1 MRNRSMNQKYR
12 TKPRAPELRK
22 HQTALLDALIAGDQT
37 RASEVIEDSISKKW
51 APTTIYVNLV
61 AHSMAEIGALWHRG
75 KLNISTEHRATQIA
89 FRLLAHV
96 KHSYPDGTKTGLRAV
111 VSGVAGDTHL
121 GGALIFTDLLRFDGW
136 DVDFLGT
143 DTPSDAIL
151 EIVKSNEPDLLCL
164 SVTLTEQIAAATETI
179 KIVKN
184 AAPSTTII
192 VGGGA
197 INNNGSQNSLETA
210 DYVAP
215 DALTGLKW
223 TTEQFDLG
231 ISAKTIQAMLTD
243 LGGRIQH
250 LRKEKGLSQQQLA
263 TASKLDRSYVSAV
276 EHGKQNVSFATLKN
290 LSDALDVNIVELID
304 D

>member
-1 MRNRSMNQKYR
+1 MNHKFR

-37 RASEVIEDSISKKW
+37 RASEVIEDSISKRW
-51 APTTIYVNLV
+51 APTTIYIDLV
-61 AHSMAEIGALWHRG
+61 SHSMAEIGALWHCG
-75 KLNISTEHRATQIA
+75 ELNISTEHRATQIA
-89 FRLLAHV
+89 FRLLALV
-96 KHSYPDGTKTGLRAV
+96 KHSYPDGSKTGLHAI
-111 VSGVAGDTHL
+111 VSGVAGDTHM
-121 GGALIFTDLLRFDGW
+121 GGALIFADLLRFDGW

-143 DTPSDAIL
+143 DTPNDAIL

-164 SVTLTEQIAAATETI
+164 SVTLSEQVSAAAETI
-179 KIVKN
+179 KIVKS

-210 DYVAP
+210 DYVASDP
-215 DALTGLKW
+215 VTALKW

-250 LRKEKGLSQQQLA
+250 FRKEKGLSQQQLA

>member
-1 MRNRSMNQKYR
+1 MSNKYR
-12 TKPRAPELRK
+12 TKPRTPELRK
-22 HQTALLDALIAGDQT
+22 HQKALLEALIAGDET
-37 RASEVIEDSISKKW
+37 RASDLIENSISKRW
-51 APTTIYVNLV
+51 APTTIYLSLV
-61 AHSMAEIGALWHRG
+61 AYSMTEIGALWHRG
-75 KLNISTEHRATQIA
+75 ELNISTEHRATQIA
-89 FRLLAHV
+89 FRLLARV
-96 KHSYPDGTKTGLRAV
+96 KNSYHDGTRTGLKAIV
-111 VSGVAGDTHL
+111 TGVAGDTHL
-121 GGALIFTDLLRFDGW
+121 VGALIFADLLRFDGW

-151 EIVKSNEPDLLCL
+151 EMVQSDDPNLLCL
-164 SVTLTEQIAAATETI
+164 SATLPDQVGAAAETA

-184 AAPSTTII
+184 AAPSTIII

-197 INNNGSQNSLETA
+197 ININGSRNSLKFA
-210 DYVAP
+210 DYVTSDPITA
-215 DALTGLKW
+215 LKW
-223 TTEQFDLG
+223 ISEQFNLG
-231 ISAKTIQAMLTD
+231 ISSKTFQAMLTD

-250 LRKEKGLSQQQLA
+250 FRKEKGLSQQQLA

>member
-1 MRNRSMNQKYR
+1 MNHKYR

-22 HQTALLDALIAGDQT
+22 HQTALLDALIAGDET
-37 RASEVIEDSISKKW
+37 RASDLIEDSITKRW
-51 APTTIYVNLV
+51 APATIYLNLV
-61 AHSMAEIGALWHRG
+61 AHAMTEIGDLWHRG
-75 KLNISTEHRATQIA
+75 DLNISTEHRATQIA
-89 FRLLAHV
+89 FRLLARV
-96 KHSYPDGTKTGLRAV
+96 KNSYPDGNKTGLNAI

-121 GGALIFTDLLRFDGW
+121 GGALIFADLLRFDGW
-136 DVDFLGT
+136 NVDFLGT

-164 SVTLTEQIAAATETI
+164 SVTLPDQVDAAEETVR
-179 KIVKN
+179 IVKSTV
-184 AAPSTTII
+184 PSTAII

-197 INNNGSQNSLETA
+197 ISKNGSQNSLASA
-210 DYVAP
+210 DYVTSDPVTA
-215 DALTGLKW
+215 LKW
-223 TTEQFDLG
+223 TAEQFDLG
-231 ISAKTIQAMLTD
+231 ISAKTIQAMLAE

-250 LRKEKGLSQQQLA
+250 FRKEKGLSQQQLA

>member
-1 MRNRSMNQKYR
+1 MSNKYR

-22 HQTALLDALIAGDQT
+22 HQTALLEALIAGDET
-37 RASEVIEDSISKKW
+37 RASELIEDSISKRW
-51 APTTIYVNLV
+51 APATIYLNLV
-61 AHSMAEIGALWHRG
+61 THSMTEIGALWHRG
-75 KLNISTEHRATQIA
+75 DLNISTEHRATQIA

-96 KHSYPDGTKTGLRAV
+96 KNSYPDGSKTGLRAI

-121 GGALIFTDLLRFDGW
+121 GGALVFADLLRFDGW

-151 EIVKSNEPDLLCL
+151 EMVQSNNPDLLCL
-164 SVTLTEQIAAATETI
+164 SVTLPDQVGAAAETA
-179 KIVKN
+179 KIVKST
-184 AAPSTTII
+184 APSTTII

-197 INNNGSQNSLETA
+197 INQNGSHNSLEFA
-210 DYVAP
+210 DYVSSDPVTA
-215 DALTGLKW
+215 LKW

-250 LRKEKGLSQQQLA
+250 FRKEKGLSQQQLA
-263 TASKLDRSYVSAV
+263 NASKLDRSYVSAV

>member
-1 MRNRSMNQKYR
+1 MSNKYR

-22 HQTALLDALIAGDQT
+22 HQTALLEALIAGDET
-37 RASEVIEDSISKKW
+37 RASELIEDSISKRW
-51 APTTIYVNLV
+51 APATIYLNLV
-61 AHSMAEIGALWHRG
+61 AHSMTEIGALWHRG
-75 KLNISTEHRATQIA
+75 DLNISTEHRATQIA

-96 KHSYPDGTKTGLRAV
+96 KNSYPDGSKTGLRAI

-121 GGALIFTDLLRFDGW
+121 GGALVFADLLRFDGW

-151 EIVKSNEPDLLCL
+151 EMVQSNNPDLLCL
-164 SVTLTEQIAAATETI
+164 SVTLPDQVGAAAETA
-179 KIVKN
+179 KIVKSI
-184 AAPSTTII
+184 APSTTII

-197 INNNGSQNSLETA
+197 INQNGSHNSLEFA
-210 DYVAP
+210 DYVSSDPVTA
-215 DALTGLKW
+215 LKW

-250 LRKEKGLSQQQLA
+250 FRKEKGLSQQQLA
-263 TASKLDRSYVSAV
+263 NASKLDRSYVSAV

>member
-1 MRNRSMNQKYR
+1 MSNKYR

-22 HQTALLDALIAGDQT
+22 HQRSLLEALIAGDGT
-37 RASEVIEDSISKKW
+37 RASELIEDSISKRW
-51 APTTIYVNLV
+51 APATIYLNLV
-61 AHSMAEIGALWHRG
+61 AHTMAEIGALWHRG
-75 KLNISTEHRATQIA
+75 ELNISTEHRATQIA

-96 KHSYPDGTKTGLRAV
+96 KNSYPDGSKTGLRAI

-121 GGALIFTDLLRFDGW
+121 GGALMFADLLRFDGW

-151 EIVKSNEPDLLCL
+151 EMVQSNNPDLLCL
-164 SVTLTEQIAAATETI
+164 SVTLPDQVGAAAETA
-179 KIVKN
+179 KIVKST
-184 AAPSTTII
+184 APSTTII

-197 INNNGSQNSLETA
+197 INQNGSHNSLEFA
-210 DYVAP
+210 DYVSSDPVTA
-215 DALTGLKW
+215 LKW

-250 LRKEKGLSQQQLA
+250 FRKEKGLSQQQLA
-263 TASKLDRSYVSAV
+263 NASKLDRSYVSAV

>member
-1 MRNRSMNQKYR
+1 MNHKYR

-22 HQTALLDALIAGDQT
+22 RQTALLDALIAGDET
-37 RASEVIEDSISKKW
+37 RANDLIEDSITKRW
-51 APTTIYVNLV
+51 APATIYLNLV
-61 AHSMAEIGALWHRG
+61 AHAMTEIGDLWHRG
-75 KLNISTEHRATQIA
+75 DLNISTEHRATQIA
-89 FRLLAHV
+89 FRLLGRV
-96 KHSYPDGTKTGLRAV
+96 KNSYPDGNKTGLSAI

-121 GGALIFTDLLRFDGW
+121 GGALIFADLLRFDGW
-136 DVDFLGT
+136 NVDFLGT

-164 SVTLTEQIAAATETI
+164 SVTLPDQVDAAEETVR
-179 KIVKN
+179 IVKN
-184 AAPSTTII
+184 TVPSTAII

-197 INNNGSQNSLETA
+197 ISKNGSQNSLASA
-210 DYVAP
+210 DYVTSDPVTA
-215 DALTGLKW
+215 LKW
-223 TTEQFDLG
+223 TAEQFDLG

-250 LRKEKGLSQQQLA
+250 FRKEKGLSQQQLA

>member
-1 MRNRSMNQKYR
+1 MSNKYR
-12 TKPRAPELRK
+12 IKPRAPELRK
-22 HQTALLDALIAGDQT
+22 HQTALLEALIAGDET
-37 RASEVIEDSISKKW
+37 RARELIEDSISKRW
-51 APTTIYVNLV
+51 APATIYLNLV
-61 AHSMAEIGALWHRG
+61 AHSMTEIGALWHRG
-75 KLNISTEHRATQIA
+75 ELNISTEHRATQIA

-96 KHSYPDGTKTGLRAV
+96 KNSYPDGSKTGLRAI

-121 GGALIFTDLLRFDGW
+121 GGALIFADLLRFDGW

-151 EIVKSNEPDLLCL
+151 EMVQSTDPDLLCL
-164 SVTLTEQIAAATETI
+164 SVTLPDQVGAAAETA
-179 KIVKN
+179 KIVKST
-184 AAPSTTII
+184 APSTTII

-197 INNNGSQNSLETA
+197 INQNGSHNSLEFA
-210 DYVAP
+210 DYVSSDPVTA
-215 DALTGLKW
+215 LKW

-231 ISAKTIQAMLTD
+231 ISAKTIRAMLTD

-250 LRKEKGLSQQQLA
+250 FRKEKGLSQQQLA
-263 TASKLDRSYVSAV
+263 NASKLDRSYVSAV